1 MGSKIKGIGILGF
14 LLVLMVSSVLAFDF
28 STVENKIVEH
38 KLANGLTLI
47 IYPKH
52 DAPVISCYTHVNYGG
67 AEDPMGS
74 MGISHMFEHMAF
86 KGNTEIGTTDYRKEK
101 KWMDEEDRIFE
112 LILEERSKGDLADS
126 ARLAELDTQLQAATD
141 SAAQFI
147 INNEY
152 SQLLEME
159 GVVGKNAGTS
169 RDATVY
175 YMSLPSNK
183 LELWMYLEST
193 RFMEPVLREF
203 FQEKQVVA
211 EERRYR
217 VESSPTGRLFQSEYV
232 GLAFNAHP
240 YGKCL
245 TGEMSEV
252 QNYSR
257 AAMREQVRTQYVPSN
272 MAVSIVGDVD
282 PAKAIKMAEKYFGRL
297 EDRPHARPLIIDEAE
312 PYGVRTT
319 TLYENSQPLCVMGY
333 RIPSNNHPDWHALN
347 ALSDYLGSGRTSVLY
362 KKLVKED
369 KTAVEVAAFTGY
381 PASKYTSLFSVLCVP
396 SNEST
401 NAANM
406 EIVLAEIEKV
416 RNELIPESE
425 LEKIKAQ
432 SKANFINLM
441 GSNNGMA
448 GQLAAFQIRTGNWR
462 DLFKE
467 LEKINSLTTED
478 IKRVAQLYLDPSR
491 RVIASIEKPEGSL

>member
-1 MGSKIKGIGILGF
+1 MGSTFKGIGILGF
-14 LLVLMVSSVLAFDF
+14 LLLLLASNVFAFDF
-28 STVENKIVEH
+28 SGIESKIVEH

-52 DAPVISCYTHVNYGG
+52 DAPVISCVTNVNYG
-67 AEDPMGS
+67 AADDPMGS
-74 MGISHMFEHMAF
+74 MGIAHMFEHMAF

-112 LILEERSKGDLADS
+112 LILDERSKGALADS
-126 ARLAELDTQLQAATD
+126 AKLADLDAQLQNATD
-141 SAAQFI
+141 SAAQYVV
-147 INNEY
+147 NNEY

-169 RDATVY
+169 RDATTY

-183 LELWMYLEST
+183 LELWIYLEST
-193 RFMEPVLREF
+193 RFLDPILREF

-245 TGEMSEV
+245 TGEMTEI

-257 AAMREQVRTQYVPSN
+257 AVMREQIKNQYVPEN
-272 MAVSIVGDVD
+272 MVVAIAGDVD
-282 PAKAIKMAEKYFGRL
+282 PANAIKLAEKYFGRIKGSKK
-297 EDRPHARPLIIDEAE
+297 ARPVIIDEAE

-319 TLYENSQPLCVMGY
+319 TLYENSQPLFVMGY
-333 RIPSNNHPDWHALN
+333 RIPSNTHPDWYALD
-347 ALSDYLGSGRTSVLY
+347 ALSSYLGSGRTAVLY
-362 KKLVKED
+362 KKLVKEN
-369 KTAVEVAAFTGY
+369 KTAVEVGAFTGY
-381 PASKYTSLFSVLCVP
+381 PASKYTSLLSFLCVP
-396 SNEST
+396 SNESS

-406 EIVLAEIEKV
+406 EVILAEIEKV

-432 SKANFINLM
+432 SKAGFISLM

-448 GQLAAFQIRTGNWR
+448 NQLAAYQSRTGNWR

-467 LEKINSLTTED
+467 LDRINALTTED
-478 IKRVAQLYLDPSR
+478 IRRVAQLYLDPAK
-491 RVIASIEKPEGSL
+491 RVVASIEKPEESL

>member
-1 MGSKIKGIGILGF
+1 MGSTIKGIGVLGF
-14 LLVLMVSSVLAFDF
+14 VLLMLTSAAGAFDF
-28 STVENKIVEH
+28 STIENQIVEH
-38 KLANGLTLI
+38 KLANGLTVI

-86 KGNTEIGTTDYRKEK
+86 KGNTEIGTTDYKKEK

-112 LILEERSKGDLADS
+112 LILDERSNGDLADS
-126 ARLAELDTQLQAATD
+126 AKLADLEAQLQVATD
-141 SAAQFI
+141 SAAQYI

-245 TGEMSEV
+245 TGEMNEI

-257 AAMREQVRTQYVPSN
+257 LVMRDQFKNEYVPRN
-272 MAVSIVGDVD
+272 MAVAIVGDVD
-282 PAKAIKMAEKYFGRL
+282 PQNAIKLAEKYFGKL
-297 EDRPHARPLIIDEAE
+297 EDRKRARPIIIDEAE
-312 PYGVRTT
+312 PYGIRTT
-319 TLYENSQPLCVMGY
+319 TQYENSQPLFVMGY
-333 RIPSNNHPDWHALN
+333 RIPSNVNPDWHALN
-347 ALSDYLGSGRTSVLY
+347 ALASYLGSGRTSVLY

-369 KTAVEVAAFTGY
+369 KTAVEVSAFTGY
-381 PASKYTSLFSVLCVP
+381 PASKYASLLSVLCVP

-401 NAANM
+401 NAANLDV
-406 EIVLAEIEKV
+406 ILAEIEKV
-416 RNELIPESE
+416 RTELIPESE

-448 GQLAAFQIRTGNWR
+448 GQLATFQNRTGDWR

-467 LEKINSLTTED
+467 LDKINSLTTED
-478 IKRVAQLYLDPSR
+478 IKRVAQKYLDPSR
-491 RVIASIEKPEGSL
+491 RVVASIEKPEESM

>member
-1 MGSKIKGIGILGF
+1 MGSKIKGIGVLGIF
-14 LLVLMVSSVLAFDF
+14 LLSLTPGIFAFDF
-28 STVENKIVEH
+28 STVESKIVEH
-38 KLANGLTLI
+38 KLTNGLTLI

-67 AEDPMGS
+67 AEDPLGS

-112 LILEERSKGDLADS
+112 LILDERAKGALADS
-126 ARLAELDTQLQAATD
+126 DRLAALDAQMKAATD
-141 SAAQFI
+141 SAARYI
-147 INNEY
+147 VNNEY

-193 RFMEPVLREF
+193 RFLEPVLREF

-245 TGEMSEV
+245 TGEMTEI

-257 AAMREQVRTQYVPSN
+257 AAMRRQIENEYVPGN
-272 MAVSIVGDVD
+272 MVVSIVGDVD
-282 PAKAIKMAEKYFGRL
+282 PKNAIKLAEKYFGRL
-297 EDRPHARPLIIDEAE
+297 IDRKRSRPLMIDEAE

-319 TLYENSQPLCVMGY
+319 TLYENAQPLFVMGY
-333 RIPSNNHPDWHALN
+333 RIPANTHPDWHALD
-347 ALSDYLGSGRTSVLY
+347 ALSSYLGSGRTSVLY

-369 KTAVEVAAFTGY
+369 KTAVEVGAFTGY
-381 PASKYTSLFSVLCVP
+381 PASKYASLFSVLCIP
-396 SNEST
+396 SNESS
-401 NAANM
+401 NSANM
-406 EIVLAEIEKV
+406 ETILAEIEKV

-432 SKANFINLM
+432 SKSDFINLL

-448 GQLAAFQIRTGNWR
+448 GQLAAFQARTGNWR

-467 LEKINSLTTED
+467 LDKINSLTTED
-478 IKRVAQLYLDPSR
+478 IRRVAQLYLDPSR
-491 RVIASIEKPEGSL
+491 RVVGSIEKPEESL